1 MIINKNL
8 IREYFIFSK
17 RERRGVIALS
27 SIIIF
32 VWCFYFLI
40 LFLTPE
46 ENWNIELLKNDLLA
60 LQRMQKEYEHSKKEN
75 YKTFYKKEKFGNKT
89 KTPPLKNSI
98 NPNSLNFKEWMAL
111 GLSYKEAGT
120 ILNYKKKA
128 GNFLSKKDLEKI
140 KSIPKEKI
148 NLIIPLLQLPDAL
161 PINEIS
167 QKEDLKPE
175 YKSAFISDE
184 KKAPQEKKEK
194 KKLEIFELNSC
205 NSKALK
211 QFDCLDSLMVQKI
224 IQKRKALGG
233 FISINQLFEIDSLPT
248 SCLEA
253 IKRFAVTDT
262 SMIRKI
268 DINSVT
274 IKNLG
279 RHPYIGYNIAS
290 ALVNFRDKHGKFS
303 GPNDL
308 KKCMIMTNERI
319 EKIKPY
325 LEFNP

>member
-27 SIIIF
+27 LIIVFI
-32 VWCFYFLI
+32 WCFYFLI

-60 LQRMQKEYEHSKKEN
+60 MQRMQKEYDHSKKVEH
-75 YKTFYKKEKFGNKT
+75 KTFYKKEKFANKT
-89 KTPPLKNSI
+89 KSIPLNNSI

-111 GLSYKEAGT
+111 GLNYKEAGT
-120 ILNYKKKA
+120 ILNYKNKA
-128 GNFLSKKDLEKI
+128 GDFLSKKDFEKI

-148 NLIIPLLQLPDAL
+148 NLLMPLLQLPEAL
-161 PINEIS
+161 PTHKTI
-167 QKEDLKPE
+167 QKEESKPE
-175 YKSAFISDE
+175 NKSAFIYEE
-184 KKAPQEKKEK
+184 KKAQQEKNGK

-211 QFDCLDSLMVQKI
+211 QFDCLDSMMVQKI
-224 IQKRKALGG
+224 IQKRKSLGG
-233 FISINQLFEIDSLPT
+233 FISLNQLFEIDSLPI
-248 SCLEA
+248 SCIDA
-253 IKRFAVTDT
+253 IKKFAITDT

-268 DINSVT
+268 DINSVS

-279 RHPYIGYNIAS
+279 RHPYMGYNIAS